1 MNQVDDNTGTL
12 LGPDDPPAISIFN
25 PDGAAPVIVVCDHAS
40 NAVPQA
46 LDRLGLDERELNTH
60 ITLDIGAAD
69 VARQLA
75 ERLDAPAV
83 LSGYSRLVIDCN
95 RRLDHESSIIAKS
108 DGVMIPGNGD
118 LDAGEVSRRAKEIF
132 WPYHR
137 RIGDGISGFAQRG
150 IKPAILSVHTFTA
163 MIDNVPRP
171 WHVGVLW
178 DRDPRIAVPLIGALR
193 AAGELE
199 VGDNQP
205 YSGRQKFG
213 YSIETHA
220 TETGLP
226 SALIEIREDMVDD
239 AAGASLMADILARAL
254 KPILAEPGLYRSE
267 RF

>member
-1 MNQVDDNTGTL
+1 MNQVDEQTGAL

-25 PDGAAPVIVVCDHAS
+25 PTGAAPVIVVCDHAS
-40 NAVPQA
+40 NAIPRA
-46 LDRLGLDERELNTH
+46 LDRLGLDERAIGSH
-60 ITLDIGAAD
+60 ISHDIGAAD

-75 ERLDAPAV
+75 GRLDAPAV
-83 LSGYSRLVIDCN
+83 MSGYSRLVVDCN
-95 RRLDHESSIIAKS
+95 RGLDHESLIIAQS
-108 DGVMIPGNGD
+108 DGVTIPGNRD
-118 LDAGEVSRRAKEIF
+118 LDAGEVSRRVKEIF
-132 WPYHR
+132 WPYHH
-137 RIGDGISGFAQRG
+137 RIGNGISGFAQRG
-150 IKPAILSVHTFTA
+150 IKPAILSIHTFTA

-226 SALIEIREDMVDD
+226 NVLIEIREDMVDD
-239 AAGASLMADILARAL
+239 AAGAGLMAEILARAL
-254 KPILAEPGLYRSE
+254 EPILAEPGLYRSE